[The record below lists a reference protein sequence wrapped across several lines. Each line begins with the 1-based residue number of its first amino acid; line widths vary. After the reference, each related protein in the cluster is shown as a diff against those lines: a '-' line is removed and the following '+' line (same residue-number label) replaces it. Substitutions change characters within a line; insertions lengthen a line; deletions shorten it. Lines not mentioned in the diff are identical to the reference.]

1 MTSEHIGH
9 FHSHLQDSRSLKNVS
24 SLKNKTKQNN
34 NTNHKQQQHQTAE
47 EKLRE
52 WGLVGLAWRRVH
64 QKWQDSIPLV
74 PTRRPSKSQ
83 TLYSDV

>member
-1 MTSEHIGH
+1 MKRSVCDHHLFVHQFPLMTSEHIGH

-64 QKWQDSIPLV
+64 QK
-74 PTRRPSKSQ
+74 
-83 TLYSDV
+83 